1 MMINTWN
8 VASLRSYEQAHE
20 HFENTRYPARSK
32 KWLSHQRPLRNTQSS
47 HLRVEKHEVHGVPC
61 YDLVL
66 YETPLIRY
74 FKPNADGERAVWL
87 LNHYSCSSQKFLWN
101 AKWWN
106 GMKLT
111 TDANQEIKLQL
122 SGDASLAEKIWG
134 DPFTCKLVFDA
145 ENRIILHK
153 SAHIPFGRKVST
165 ATHRAK
171 RKRMREHFAMIF
183 DMLEMQYQS
192 FLEGVIV
199 DRDEGR
205 PFSNRKIGDLKS
217 ELHVRVG
224 NCDYDALTA
233 DDMTHLMQFAQQSC
247 KHIAQSIVN
256 RRAYNFKPPSSARF
270 DWGTFKTLQ
279 ERGELPNDGA
289 PLSFHTE
296 AVRQA
301 LTPTWEDIRKAVDL
315 DLQYIGGLASG
326 DALTP
331 YPQFAKT
338 YARRCYSLRGR
349 ASVDLPNALG
359 IEVYNKLVSRKGVVY

>member
-32 KWLSHQRPLRNTQSS
+32 KWLSHQRPLRNTQSP

-74 FKPNADGERAVWL
+74 FKPNADGEHAVWL

-101 AKWWN
+101 ATWWN

-111 TDANQEIKLQL
+111 TDAKQEIKLQL

-145 ENRIILHK
+145 ENHIILHK

-192 FLEGVIV
+192 FIDGVEINEHKGQPFRSRGYDKSV
-199 DRDEGR
+199 SSATRDRLKDEG
-205 PFSNRKIGDLKS
+205 FK
-217 ELHVRVG
+217 
-224 NCDYDALTA
+224 ALTP
-233 DDMTHLMQFAQQSC
+233 DDLTAIVQFASNC
-247 KHIAQSIVN
+247 CHNIAESIVN
-256 RRAYNFKPPSSARF
+256 RRAYQYDTGGRMTWDTLMEMKNKREIPVDGLLLSAHVPEVI
-270 DWGTFKTLQ
+270 
-279 ERGELPNDGA
+279 ER
-289 PLSFHTE
+289 
-296 AVRQA
+296 
-301 LTPTWEDIRKAVDL
+301 LTPTWDDIKKAVEL
-315 DLQYIGGLASG
+315 DLMFLAGVAEG
-326 DALTP
+326 DEFIP
-331 YPQFAKT
+331 YPQLAKTFAK
-338 YARRCYSLRGR
+338 RCYGLVKPALG
-349 ASVDLPNALG
+349 DIPNMLG
-359 IEVYNKLVSRKGVVY
+359 IETYGKLVNRKGVVY